1 MELEVDPSDAV
12 ARVTVRQREDG
23 FAPREAA
30 DPAMPHGVVRWRSC
44 SPPPPLTQA
53 RSVSSRTSGRL
64 AGAVGVYFGI
74 AGDFVPESRLGQ
86 QLVQPS
92 DLRLQF
98 AQAPDVK
105 QTYTANLSAAQMQ
118 KVRGLADAV
127 SAENVLCR
135 HAGFRLTQEV
145 DDRFFGRVLL
155 HLEFL
160 TGGAIGL
167 NTGVD
172 TQNRD
177 AVGYDMRANRT
188 QQPLCER
195 KFMTQIIT
203 QQFDCNSFV
212 ASH

>member
-1 MELEVDPSDAV
+1 MSFV
-12 ARVTVRQREDG
+12 AT
-23 FAPREAA
+23 
-30 DPAMPHGVVRWRSC
+30 
-44 SPPPPLTQA
+44 
-53 RSVSSRTSGRL
+53 
-64 AGAVGVYFGI
+64 
-74 AGDFVPESRLGQ
+74 
-86 QLVQPS
+86 
-92 DLRLQF
+92 
-98 AQAPDVK
+98 PD
-105 QTYTANLSAAQMQ
+105 
-118 KVRGLADAV
+118 
-127 SAENVLCR
+127 
-135 HAGFRLTQEV
+135 FRLTQEA

-167 NTGVD
+167 NAGVD